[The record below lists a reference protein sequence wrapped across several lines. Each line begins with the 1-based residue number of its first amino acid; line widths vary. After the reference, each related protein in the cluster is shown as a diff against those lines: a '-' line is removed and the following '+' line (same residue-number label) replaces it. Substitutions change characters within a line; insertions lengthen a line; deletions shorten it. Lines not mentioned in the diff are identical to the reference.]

1 MSVLSVV
8 VAVLVAVIMLLVSL
22 FHFYWAFG
30 GEYGLQ
36 SAGPVMEEGAEF
48 KPPAAVIFV
57 VACLLA
63 GLAVLSLQLVWPW
76 QPVKEYIAYVGYL
89 ISFVFIVR
97 SIGDFKYVGF
107 FKKVYNSDFANLD
120 TKYFSPLI
128 LVLGLSYGVLS
139 LLST

>member
-48 KPPAAVIFV
+48 KPPAAIIFV

>member
-8 VAVLVAVIMLLVSL
+8 VAILVAVIMLLVSL

-36 SAGPVMEEGAEF
+36 SSGPVMEEGVEF

-76 QPVKEYIAYVGYL
+76 QPIKEYIAYVGYL

-128 LVLGLSYGVLS
+128 LLLGVCFGVLS
-139 LLST
+139 VFGV

>member
-8 VAVLVAVIMLLVSL
+8 VAILVAVIMLIVSL

-63 GLAVLSLQLVWPW
+63 GLAVLSLQLVWTW

-128 LVLGLSYGVLS
+128 LVLGLGYG
-139 LLST
+139 LLSVFAG